1 MTSSTS
7 PTPNSP
13 NAAAGSR
20 TCCARWVF
28 PGASA
33 SSPCSAGYP
42 SLALPLVLLLW
53 RDADVAVAVSVAL
66 FAASSIATL
75 IAVALPSILQRLRKR
90 PALRLQALATVVQD
104 LLSVGI

>member
-1 MTSSTS
+1 
-7 PTPNSP
+7 
-13 NAAAGSR
+13 
-20 TCCARWVF
+20 VF

-75 IAVALPSILQRLRKR
+75 FAMALPSILQRLRKR
-90 PALRLQALATVVQD
+90 PALRLQAPGHRRAGPVVRRHLLRRGD
-104 LLSVGI
+104 LIAA